1 MDLCTDSPG
10 FWSCRGRNAI
20 RLHDGGGGETSVKNH
35 SQVFNNDSCHYCS
48 SLTLSALSHSLCFVL
63 FVLSLFWSF
72 LFSDSWL
79 PLNGVPSSS
88 LVIAT
93 FFLPAVAKFLYRI
106 FRVFSPILNAKQ
118 QIFLK
123 LNWHYINE

>member
-1 MDLCTDSPG
+1 MPSRQLRWTFALILQVSG
-10 FWSCRGRNAI
+10 AAEEGTLFVSTMA
-20 RLHDGGGGETSVKNH
+20 GGGETSVKNH

-88 LVIAT
+88 LVIGT

-118 QIFLK
+118 QIFF
-123 LNWHYINE
+123 N